1 MLLYF
6 SEFFRRGDLM
16 KRKKF
21 LPLILISL
29 IVFPMLIFGLSK
41 SSIVTHYKTM
51 SEVKSK
57 FQDLLYKYDDFDD
70 ELPVEDC
77 IYVELEDNISYID
90 KDLALEDIEYLFS
103 LLKYGYA
110 GYEFFGGDEKF
121 TRARRNM
128 IWSLREKYG
137 EEVPVDRFLEIICT
151 ELRFIQDAHF
161 LIEDHKMCDYS
172 KYFSSRKYDFRRDGN
187 GYYTIIDDKKHYLIK
202 VNNESP
208 DSYMKLTLDEDGKL
222 VYNLG
227 ILSDTENVCV
237 PLVLLLES
245 ENNITKEKIS
255 LFEYIP
261 YYKEKNKSYNY
272 YEIDG
277 IPVLEVNSFCR
288 MCPEDESIEEFI
300 RDSRSLRN
308 KENLIIDLRNN
319 TGGSTINID
328 HWYRGFTGK
337 RLQKDIIESGLYT
350 DTSVTLTRNKFEN
363 KENEKEAVIE
373 QCLGVISSYEEKRYF
388 PGWSPI
394 EYNDFKPVENNVN
407 IYILVDK
414 STASAAEFFA
424 YYLRK
429 LDNVLIVG
437 TNTNGCTLTGNCSTA
452 YLPNS
457 QIKLHLTHKI
467 YMNKD
472 LENTDGI
479 GLLPD
484 LWVKPCMALDRVIK
498 YIKNK

>member
-1 MLLYF
+1 
-6 SEFFRRGDLM
+6 M
-16 KRKKF
+16 KRKNI
-21 LPLILISL
+21 LPLTLILV
-29 IVFPMLIFGLSK
+29 IVFPMLIFSFCK
-41 SSIVTHYKTM
+41 SNLVTHYKTM

-57 FQDLLYKYDDFDD
+57 FQDLLYKFDDFDD

-77 IYVELEDNISYID
+77 IDIELEDDLTYID
-90 KDLALEDIEYLFS
+90 KDLALEDIEYLLS

-121 TRARRNM
+121 SRARRNM
-128 IWSLREKYG
+128 IWSLREVLG
-137 EEVPVDRFLEIICT
+137 DEIPIDRFLEIICT

-161 LIEDHKMCDYS
+161 LIEDNKICDFS
-172 KYFSSRKYDFRRDGN
+172 RYFSSRKYAFKRDSN
-187 GYYTIIDDKKHYLIK
+187 GYYTTIDDKIHYLIK
-202 VNNESP
+202 VNNENP
-208 DSYMKLTLDEDGKL
+208 DRFMKLTLDEDGSL
-222 VYNLG
+222 IYNLG
-227 ILSDTENVCV
+227 ILSDTENIYV
-237 PLVLLLES
+237 PLEIVLES
-245 ENNITKEKIS
+245 ENEIMREKIS

-261 YYKEKNKSYNY
+261 YYKEKTKSYNY

-277 IPVLEVNSFCR
+277 IPILEVNSFCR

-300 RDSRSLRN
+300 KDSRSLRD
-308 KENLIIDLRNN
+308 KENIIIDLRNN
-319 TGGSTINID
+319 TGGSTINVD
-328 HWYRGFTGK
+328 NWYRGFTGR
-337 RLQKDIIESGLYT
+337 RLQRDIIESGLYT

-363 KENEKEAVIE
+363 KDNEKEIVKE
-373 QCLGVISSYEEKRYF
+373 QCLEVISSYEDKRYF

-394 EYNDFKPVENNVN
+394 TFSDFKPVENKVN

-414 STASAAEFFA
+414 STASAAEFFT

-429 LDNVLIVG
+429 LDKVLLIG

-457 QIKLHLTHKI
+457 QIKLHISHKL

-472 LENTDGI
+472 FENTDGI

-484 LWVKPCMALDRVIK
+484 LWVKPCMALDRVIE
-498 YIKNK
+498 YIKNNK